1 MRRGLKSAECR
12 ESGETGGEESVAE
25 ARRPLLIIFTDM
37 ELEGTLVATLGR
49 WLAMVAI
56 NFITTAVHPVHGG
69 GSSEQS

>member
-25 ARRPLLIIFTDM
+25 ARRPLFIFTDM

-56 NFITTAVHPVHGG
+56 NFITTAVHRMEVGLWV
-69 GSSEQS
+69 